1 MLPLWVM
8 IILIIVLQ
16 FLSGLFSGLN
26 LGLMA
31 LDQTEL
37 QIVMNI
43 GTEDDKRNARVS
55 KGTVAQD
62 FYAVCL
68 MDQFPLCNY

>member
-43 GTEDDKRNARVS
+43 GTEEDKRNARVS
-55 KGTVAQD
+55 KGTVTLD
-62 FYAVCL
+62 FNSVFL
-68 MDQFPLCNY
+68 MDQFLLCG

>member
-8 IILIIVLQ
+8 IILICVLQ

-43 GTEDDKRNARVS
+43 GPEEDKRNARVGAS
-55 KGTVAQD
+55 
-62 FYAVCL
+62 
-68 MDQFPLCNY
+68 